1 MALLSILISHFG
13 KASVG
18 SEAQLSPKTRY
29 AAYSRK
35 PCLNLLMLFLFSSLR
50 RSLPFSLSVY
60 MSYSPSSFSMPLAL
74 QAVVCFLALMF
85 FYEQNSRIKA
95 MEKKEKWWLKHK
107 ACTVLWMC
115 AAWLRVVAWLTNVCM
130 FSCVWK
136 SVVACAWMRV
146 QALNLLGSRCSDY
159 RMAVQLNDRKYWS
172 VSSWDWD
179 TWMKFLSFNS
189 WVLILSS
196 KFFCPSKVK

>member
-1 MALLSILISHFG
+1 MAVLSILISHFG

-95 MEKKEKWWLKHK
+95 MDKKGKMVT
-107 ACTVLWMC
+107 AT
-115 AAWLRVVAWLTNVCM
+115 
-130 FSCVWK
+130 
-136 SVVACAWMRV
+136 
-146 QALNLLGSRCSDY
+146 
-159 RMAVQLNDRKYWS
+159 
-172 VSSWDWD
+172 
-179 TWMKFLSFNS
+179 
-189 WVLILSS
+189 
-196 KFFCPSKVK
+196 